1 MQLSLSRRNT
11 VEKNW
16 EDDIIDLEKKLK
28 AAHDKLSSRQLN
40 SHTDILVRFVSP
52 PEKPL
57 DNTEED

>member
-1 MQLSLSRRNT
+1 

-52 PEKPL
+52 PENPL
-57 DNTEED
+57 DNTDD